1 MKKVLIATVSMLAAA
16 GIASS
21 AAAQAPVYTKSIVT
35 TLEAEVASICGIRF
49 NNDVAAVIYDFGEL
63 SGVDAAT
70 FAPQQG
76 GGISALCNDVDGY
89 SVTYESAN
97 NGFLTLNGAPT
108 TASNRRIE
116 WQMSGSNPGRGGFGS
131 QAQLSAPKTVNSGA
145 FTTSASMN
153 TQYFV
158 KGVRVQDAGNPG
170 NPQAFTTNVFAG
182 DYSDV
187 VTISVAA
194 R

>member
-1 MKKVLIATVSMLAAA
+1 MKKVLIATASVFAAA
-16 GIASS
+16 GIAGS
-21 AAAQAPVYTKSIVT
+21 AAAQAPTYNPSIT
-35 TLEAEVASICGIRF
+35 ATLEADVASICGIRF
-49 NNDVAAVIYDFGEL
+49 NDDTAAKVYDFGEL

-76 GGISALCNDVDGY
+76 GGMSALCNDVDGY
-89 SVTYESAN
+89 SVTYASAN

-116 WQMSGSNPGRGGFGS
+116 WQMSGSNPGRGGFGA
-131 QAQLSAPKTVNSGA
+131 QAQLTAPKTVNSGA

-170 NPQAFTTNVFAG
+170 NPLAFTTNVFAG

-187 VTISVAA
+187 VTISVAG